1 MTFGRGLKFSRPFSE
16 SCLISKDSMVQ
27 FLMLSKWR
35 IWLPRSFGVCVRW
48 HNTHH
53 GWFNLEGFTKKMR
66 AVFETHKQRSV
77 GCWMP
82 IIERCLNCM
91 KKNIGLLMGDILLLL
106 LFFDLRSSSVFK
118 NPCIH
123 LWSFGNVIA
132 HFIHTWHI
140 HLHVVCF
147 HDVHLV
153 KRTQISTHALLH
165 DIL

>member
-91 KKNIGLLMGDILLLL
+91 KKTLVFWWVTSCYCCYFLTYALQVFLKTHVSICRRLAMLLPI
-106 LFFDLRSSSVFK
+106 SS
-118 NPCIH
+118 I
-123 LWSFGNVIA
+123 
-132 HFIHTWHI
+132 
-140 HLHVVCF
+140 
-147 HDVHLV
+147 
-153 KRTQISTHALLH
+153 H
-165 DIL
+165 DIFTYMWFVFMMFI